1 MFASL
6 GRRALSAGALLLFVA
21 SPASGQKKG
30 DPLAGLD
37 ASIEKV
43 RESFHIAG
51 LAVGIVRNDSLI
63 YAKGFG
69 EKEIG
74 KGDRVTPTTVFAIG
88 SNTKSFTATA
98 AAMLVDDGKL
108 RWDDKVTRWLPG
120 FQLYDPYVT
129 RELTMRDVLSH
140 RSGLGR
146 RGDALWYGTSYSRR
160 EILRRIRF
168 LPPNAGF
175 RTEMGYQNVMVMAAG
190 EASGE
195 AAGMSYDDL
204 VRARIFKPLGM
215 TSSSM
220 SVTEL
225 GAQSDVSTPHD
236 LSGGTPVAIPWRNI
250 DNIAPA
256 GSINSNIVDM
266 SHYVRMQLAGG
277 TFGGAR
283 LVSAANLDVTKT
295 PHISMGGVGDSLTH
309 FVAYGLGWVVQD
321 YRGRRVA
328 WHNGGIDGMLSEMWT
343 VPEERL
349 GVIVLTNSS
358 PHVAGPT
365 IVRDILDRFLIGKPA
380 KDYLA
385 ESVTLMQR
393 MSLGAAA
400 QAKAAEAARLK
411 DTRPSLPL
419 DRYVGTYT
427 DSLYGDVGIV
437 KQGDALAFTWQSMTQ
452 PLTHWHLDQFRGK
465 FVLGQDLQLNFRID
479 GAGKVAGVD
488 VEGLGTFNRKRSSP

>member
-1 MFASL
+1 MFATI
-6 GRRALSAGALLLFVA
+6 RRHALPAVALLLVVTA
-21 SPASGQKKG
+21 PASAQKKG

-51 LAVGIVRNDSLI
+51 LAVGIVRHDSLI

-69 EKEIG
+69 VKEAG
-74 KGDRVTPTTVFAIG
+74 KEGRVTPTTVFAIG

-129 RELTMRDVLSH
+129 REITMRDVLSH

-175 RTEMGYQNVMVMAAG
+175 RTEMGYQNIMVMAAG

-195 AAGMSYDDL
+195 AAGMPYDDL
-204 VRARIFKPLGM
+204 VRTRIFQPLGM

-225 GAQSDVSTPHD
+225 RTQGDVSTPHD
-236 LSGGTPVAIPWRNI
+236 LSTGAPVPIPWRNI

-277 TFGGAR
+277 TFAGRR
-283 LVSAANLDVTKT
+283 LVSAANLDVTRT

-309 FVAYGLGWVVQD
+309 FTAYGLGWVLQD
-321 YRGRRVA
+321 YRGRRIA

-343 VPEERL
+343 VPEEQL
-349 GVIVLTNSS
+349 GIIVLTNSS
-358 PHVAGPT
+358 PHIAGPT
-365 IVRDILDRFLIGKPA
+365 IVHDILDRFLIGKPG

-385 ESVTLMQR
+385 EAMSTMQR
-393 MSLGAAA
+393 MKGAEDA
-400 QAKAAEAARLK
+400 QAKAAEASRLK
-411 DTRPSLPL
+411 DTHPSLPL
-419 DRYVGTYT
+419 ERYVGTYT

-437 KQGDALAFTWQSMTQ
+437 QQGESLAFQWQSMTQ
-452 PLTHWHLDQFRGK
+452 PLTHWHLDQFRGT
-465 FVLGQDLQLNFRID
+465 FVLGQELHVNFRID
-479 GAGKVAGVD
+479 GAGKVAAVD
-488 VEGLGTFNRKRSSP
+488 VEGMGTFGRKR

>member
-129 RELTMRDVLSH
+129 REITMRDVLSH

-225 GAQSDVSTPHD
+225 GAQGDVSTPHD
-236 LSGGTPVAIPWRNI
+236 LSGGTPR
-250 DNIAPA
+250 DRK
-256 GSINSNIVDM
+256 S
-266 SHYVRMQLAGG
+266 
-277 TFGGAR
+277 
-283 LVSAANLDVTKT
+283 
-295 PHISMGGVGDSLTH
+295 
-309 FVAYGLGWVVQD
+309 VV
-321 YRGRRVA
+321 
-328 WHNGGIDGMLSEMWT
+328 
-343 VPEERL
+343 
-349 GVIVLTNSS
+349 
-358 PHVAGPT
+358 
-365 IVRDILDRFLIGKPA
+365 
-380 KDYLA
+380 
-385 ESVTLMQR
+385 
-393 MSLGAAA
+393 
-400 QAKAAEAARLK
+400 
-411 DTRPSLPL
+411 
-419 DRYVGTYT
+419 
-427 DSLYGDVGIV
+427 
-437 KQGDALAFTWQSMTQ
+437 
-452 PLTHWHLDQFRGK
+452 
-465 FVLGQDLQLNFRID
+465 
-479 GAGKVAGVD
+479 
-488 VEGLGTFNRKRSSP
+488 

>member
-6 GRRALSAGALLLFVA
+6 RRRARPVGALLLAVA
-21 SPASGQKKG
+21 APASAQRKP
-30 DPLAGLD
+30 DPLLGLD
-37 ASIEKV
+37 AYIEKV
-43 RESFHIAG
+43 RESLHVAG
-51 LAVGIVRNDSLI
+51 LAVGIVRHDSLI

-69 EKEIG
+69 VKEAG
-74 KGDRVTPTTVFAIG
+74 KRDPVTPNTVFAIG

-108 RWDDKVTRWLPG
+108 RWDDKVTRWLPD

-129 RELTMRDVLSH
+129 REITMRDVLSH
-140 RSGLGR
+140 RSGLGS

-160 EILRRIRF
+160 EVLRRIRF
-168 LPPNAGF
+168 LVPNAGF

-190 EASGE
+190 EASGA

-204 VRARIFKPLGM
+204 VRTRIFGPLGM

-225 GAQSDVSTPHD
+225 RAQRDVSTPHD
-236 LSGGTPVAIPWRNI
+236 IAGGHAVPIPWRNI

-266 SHYVRMQLAGG
+266 SHYVRMHLADG
-277 TFGGAR
+277 TFGKTG

-309 FVAYGLGWVVQD
+309 FVAYGLGWVLQD
-321 YRGRRVA
+321 YRGRRIA

-343 VPEERL
+343 VPEEHL
-349 GVIVLTNSS
+349 GIIVLTNSS

-365 IVRDILDRFLIGKPA
+365 IVKDIIDRFLMGRPA
-380 KDYLA
+380 RDYLA
-385 ESVTLMQR
+385 EAQTMMQR
-393 MSLGAAA
+393 MTEAEAA
-400 QAKAAEAARLK
+400 QAKAAESSRLK
-411 DTRPSLPL
+411 DTHPSLPL
-419 DRYVGTYT
+419 DRYVGTYS

-437 KQGDALAFTWQSMTQ
+437 KQGDALAFKWQSMTE
-452 PLTHWHLDQFRGK
+452 PLTHWHLDLFRGK
-465 FVLGQDLQLNFRID
+465 FVLGQDLQVSFRID
-479 GAGKVAGVD
+479 PSGKVSAVD
-488 VEGLGTFNRKRSSP
+488 VEGLGTFGRKH